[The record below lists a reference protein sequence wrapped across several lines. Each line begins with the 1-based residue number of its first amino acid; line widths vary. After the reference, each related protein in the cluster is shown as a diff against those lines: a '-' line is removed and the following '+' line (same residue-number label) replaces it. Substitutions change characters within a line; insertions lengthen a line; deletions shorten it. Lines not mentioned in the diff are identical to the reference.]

1 MNQQTNK
8 NQQSVWV
15 VIPAAGVGKRMQSDV
30 PKQYIRIFDKT
41 VIEHTLDCFTNH
53 SRVAGIII
61 ALHSDDPYWKTIAHK
76 IQSSVPI
83 YTVEGGQERC
93 ESVMQGLDYL
103 STVEQLNTQQWVMV
117 HDAARPCVAPHDINA
132 LLALT
137 EQADSSV
144 NNMVGG
150 ILATPVKDTM
160 KRAKQGTH
168 TILKTESRDDLWH
181 ALTPQLFRLG
191 ELYDALEQG
200 LDAQAEITDEASAL
214 ERLDKFPLLVEGSAQ
229 NIKITHPGD
238 VEIATNFL
246 SSKAQNQDKK

>member
-8 NQQSVWV
+8 NSQQLVWI

-41 VIEHTLDCFTNH
+41 VIEHTLDCFTSH
-53 SRVAGIII
+53 SSIAGIIVV
-61 ALHSDDPYWKTIAHK
+61 LHTDDPYWKTIANK
-76 IQSSVPI
+76 INANMPI

-103 STVEQLNTQQWVMV
+103 STVEQLSTEQWVMV
-117 HDAARPCVAPHDINA
+117 HDAARPCLVSKDIDA
-132 LLALT
+132 LLALS
-137 EQADSSV
+137 EQSDDI
-144 NNMVGG
+144 VGG

-160 KRAKQGTH
+160 KRAKQGTN

-191 ELYDALEQG
+191 ELYDALEKG
-200 LDAQAEITDEASAL
+200 LEAQANITDEASAL
-214 ERLDKFPLLVEGSAQ
+214 ERLGRFPLLVKGSPQ

-238 VEIATNFL
+238 VEIATGFL
-246 SSKAQNQDKK
+246 FEKVSTLQEGSE